1 VAGRFPHLEPPAPLK
16 AHPHLAPLIAALLV
30 LLGLIASPAGGSD
43 PTGEAA
49 APTGRLVQPKGTAGC
64 IHRRGTNRCAQG
76 RGVTSPEDI
85 AISPDGR
92 HAYVASY
99 GSHGI
104 AVFRRARRTGHLEQ
118 LPGRRGCVRHEGG
131 RFCRAGRAMGG
142 PVSIAVSPDG
152 RNVYV
157 VSAGSDALSIL
168 GRNRRTGVLTQL
180 PGASGCVSQ
189 RPGGGCIVGRALNE
203 PTSVAVSPDGT
214 HVYVTGRRFPSGV
227 AVFDRAADG
236 RVTQPAGPAGC
247 VTHRGGFE
255 CAAARALASPEEVA
269 VSPDSRFVLVAAMR
283 SSAVSVLAQGPAG
296 LSQAEGAAGCIANG
310 GGAEG
315 CAAGRGLAG
324 PVDLAVTRD
333 GRNVYAAASV
343 GDAIAILRR
352 DRATGVLSQAPG
364 RAGCISQ
371 GGGGGRCI
379 AGRALDEVWSVAAS
393 PDGRNV
399 YGVSAKVNMLGAMA
413 RDRSSGRLSQLP
425 GRHGC
430 FIRGRGGLFGCPEG
444 RGLTVAVAITVS
456 PDGRN
461 VYVTSEDTYLGSV
474 AIFRRIGG

>member
-1 VAGRFPHLEPPAPLK
+1 LGPPAPTK
-16 AHPHLAPLIAALLV
+16 ARPFLATLILALLV
-30 LLGLIASPAGGSD
+30 LLGVSASSAGGSD
-43 PTGEAA
+43 PIGEAA

-64 IHRRGTNRCAQG
+64 IHRKGINRCAQG
-76 RGVTSPEDI
+76 RAVTSPEDI

-104 AVFRRARRTGHLEQ
+104 AIFRRARRTGHLEQ

-131 RFCRAGRAMGG
+131 EFCRVGRAMGG
-142 PVSIAVSPDG
+142 PVSIVVSPDG
-152 RNVYV
+152 RSVYV
-157 VSAGSDALSIL
+157 ASAGSDALSVFH
-168 GRNRRTGVLTQL
+168 RNRRTGVLTQL
-180 PGASGCVSQ
+180 AGGNGCVSQ
-189 RPGGGCIVGRALNE
+189 RPGGGCVVGRALNE

-214 HVYVTGRRFPSGV
+214 HVYVAGRRFPSGV
-227 AVFDRAADG
+227 AVFERAADG
-236 RVTQPAGPAGC
+236 SVTQPAGPAGC
-247 VTHRGGFE
+247 VTHRGGSG
-255 CAAARALASPEEVA
+255 CGTARALASPEEVA

-283 SSAVSVLAQGPAG
+283 SSAVSVLSQGSEG
-296 LSQAEGAAGCIANG
+296 LSQAEGEAGCIANG
-310 GGAEG
+310 GGSEG
-315 CAAGRGLAG
+315 CASGRGLAG

-333 GRNVYAAASV
+333 GRNLYAAASI

-352 DRATGVLSQAPG
+352 DRATGALSQEPG
-364 RAGCISQ
+364 RVGCISQ

-379 AGRALDEVWSVAAS
+379 RGRALDEVWGVALS

-413 RDRSSGRLSQLP
+413 RDRATGRLSQLP

-430 FIRGRGGLFGCPEG
+430 FIRGRGGLFGCREG
-444 RGLTVAVAITVS
+444 RGLTVAVAVTVS

-474 AIFRRIGG
+474 AIFRRLGG